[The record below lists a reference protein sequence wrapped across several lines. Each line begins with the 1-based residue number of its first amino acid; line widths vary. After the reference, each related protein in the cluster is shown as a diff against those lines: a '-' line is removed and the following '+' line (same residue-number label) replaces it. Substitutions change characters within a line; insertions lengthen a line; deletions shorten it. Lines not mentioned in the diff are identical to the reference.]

1 VEHLI
6 PITDRTSLRSGEVLC
21 ADHWGMVWLLRV
33 ERSEGIGTVGYV
45 LEDGQWFR
53 SLSAAARAVARSSR
67 NGWLFW
73 RRFADADEGRRA
85 WAERVDG
92 STQDSGSDEPPLGSA
107 SSAAPVQESPT
118 VASPARVPVALAPD
132 PAAVQRALD
141 VARAESDSMP
151 TEDDLAAALRT
162 LIQVGVPMA
171 RLQALFTP

>member
-1 VEHLI
+1 MKHLI
-6 PITDRTSLRSGEVLC
+6 PITDRNTLSTGEVLC
-21 ADHWGMVWLLRV
+21 ADHRGVVRLLRV

-53 SLSAAARAVARSSR
+53 SLSAAATAVTRSSR

-73 RRFADADEGRRA
+73 RRFANADEGRRA

-92 STQDSGSDEPPLGSA
+92 STQDSGSEAPPPESA
-107 SSAAPVQESPT
+107 SNSAPASESPSA
-118 VASPARVPVALAPD
+118 VSPARGPVALAPD

-171 RLQALFTP
+171 RLQALFAP